1 MLLCPTIVWGLQF
14 RECKRRGDF
23 KFCFF
28 APSKHENTQNT
39 NQKQGHGGESGHFKS
54 STREQNLQ
62 QFLRSCFL
70 SHQDSRW
77 VAQRRRFSYSG
88 KPISNASGGFGNRW
102 VFPFLFWKLKL
113 WWGHL
118 FPTFLSLR
126 YHNIFTKK
134 SDQIPNEK
142 RDSSGRLKGKI
153 NFNAFASGQKMS
165 KHQKS
170 MKQKTTWGSQ
180 KPQVVSEMHPVVVE
194 VPSGCASFS
203 SYNFKFSQGCPTVN
217 LKGGSRVNKQR
228 WTKT

>member
-14 RECKRRGDF
+14 RKCKRRGDF

-28 APSKHENTQNT
+28 APSKQENTQNT
-39 NQKQGHGGESGHFKS
+39 NQKQGHGGESRHFKS

-88 KPISNASGGFGNRW
+88 KPISNASGGFGNWW

-134 SDQIPNEK
+134 SDQIPTKKEIPVEGW
-142 RDSSGRLKGKI
+142 RGK
-153 NFNAFASGQKMS
+153 S
-165 KHQKS
+165 
-170 MKQKTTWGSQ
+170 TLT
-180 KPQVVSEMHPVVVE
+180 PLQVVKRCQNIRRVWSKKQHGVLKSP
-194 VPSGCASFS
+194 
-203 SYNFKFSQGCPTVN
+203 KFRKCIQ
-217 LKGGSRVNKQR
+217 L
-228 WTKT
+228 